1 MNDNKENIE
10 QVLEHVTFDDEPDR
24 GHQDLLEQKLLLN
37 FNGVRFRHNSKWRII
52 MNMNNKM
59 AKLAA
64 AAVIVIGLF
73 VGYEIFSGTSSVS
86 WAQVRQQVAAVKAV
100 MYKAKV
106 NATENGQPFQLQIEA
121 ILADEHGTRMDTY
134 MGEQLLQRS
143 FTLAEKKTHIIIMV
157 SQNKYIEVELTD
169 KNRIE
174 NGDPK
179 LIVEAFLKGDYK
191 ELGRREINGVTLEG
205 IQSHDVSPTAGFPG
219 GGGLIE
225 GLEGLSAKVIASLW
239 VDVATGW
246 PFEITLD
253 ITDENSGEQVTIV
266 VSDFQWDAQIDPAA
280 FASVIPEDYELMY
293 KVNAENL
300 EEGNQLVEGLK
311 YFAQIND
318 GKYPAKLSIRDVVGE
333 IGNIYRAKSGDP
345 SFQIDDA
352 QVSTLKYGAQYFGT
366 LQTEGKNP
374 VYNGQTVTAAD
385 SDKVLV
391 RWKLADDRYRVIFGD
406 LRIEDV
412 STGRLAEL
420 EAE

>member
-10 QVLEHVTFDDEPDR
+10 QVLEGVTFDEAPDR

-37 FNGVRFRHNSKWRII
+37 FNAARSGHNAKRRII
-52 MNMNNKM
+52 MNNKM

-64 AAVIVIGLF
+64 AAVILIGLF
-73 VGYEIFSGTSSVS
+73 VGFEILSGTSSVS

-100 MYKAKV
+100 MYKAKI
-106 NATENGQPFQLQIEA
+106 NATENGQPFQVQIEA
-121 ILADEHGTRMDTY
+121 ILADEHGTRMDAY
-134 MGEQLLQRS
+134 MGEQLLERS
-143 FTLAEKKTHIIIMV
+143 FTLEDKKTHIIIMPA
-157 SQNKYIEVELTD
+157 QKKYIEVELTEE
-169 KNRIE
+169 NRIE

-191 ELGRREINGVTLEG
+191 ELGRREINGVTVEG
-205 IQSHDVSPTAGFPG
+205 IQSSDVSPTAGFPG
-219 GGGLIE
+219 GAGLIK
-225 GLEGLSAKVIASLW
+225 GLKELSGKVTASLW

-246 PFEITLD
+246 PVEITLD
-253 ITDENSGEQVTIV
+253 ITDENGGEQVTIV
-266 VSDFQWDAQIDPAA
+266 VSDFQWDAQINPAT

-318 GKYPAKLSIRDVVGE
+318 GKYPAKLSVRDVVVE
-333 IGNIYRAKSGDP
+333 IGDIYKAKSGNL
-345 SFQIDDA
+345 QIDDA

-366 LQTEGKNP
+366 LQAEGKDP
-374 VYNGQTVTAAD
+374 VYNGQKVTAAD

-391 RWKLADDRYRVIFGD
+391 RWKLDRDQYRVIFGD

>member
-1 MNDNKENIE
+1 MNDNKKNIE
-10 QVLEHVTFDDEPDR
+10 QILEDVTFDETPDR

-37 FNGVRFRHNSKWRII
+37 FNGVRSRRNSTWRII
-52 MNMNNKM
+52 MNNRMS
-59 AKLAA
+59 KLAA
-64 AAVIVIGLF
+64 AAVIVVGVF

-86 WAQVRQQVAAVKAV
+86 WAQVRERVAAVKAV

-106 NATENGQPFQLQIEA
+106 NASENGQLFQLQIEA

-134 MGEQLLQRS
+134 MDKQLLQRS

-157 SQNKYIEVELTD
+157 SQKKYIEVELTD

-191 ELGRREINGVTLEG
+191 KLGRREINGVTLEG
-205 IQSHDVSPTAGFPG
+205 IQSDDVSPTAGFPG
-219 GGGLIE
+219 GRGLIE
-225 GLEGLSAKVIASLW
+225 ALVGSNVLASSLW
-239 VDVATGW
+239 VDIATGW
-246 PFEITLD
+246 PVEITMD
-253 ITDENSGEQVTIV
+253 ITDEDGNEQATIV
-266 VSDFQWDAQIDPAA
+266 VSDFQWDAQIDPDT
-280 FASVIPEDYELMY
+280 FASVIPEGYELMY

-318 GKYPAKLSIRDVVGE
+318 GKYPAKLSIRDVVVELGD
-333 IGNIYRAKSGDP
+333 IYRAKSGNL
-345 SFQIDDA
+345 QIDDA
-352 QVSTLKYGAQYFGT
+352 QVSTLKYGAQYFQT
-366 LQTEGKNP
+366 LHKDGKDP
-374 VYNGQTVTAAD
+374 VYYGPTVTADDAN
-385 SDKVLV
+385 KVLL
-391 RWKLADDRYRVIFGD
+391 RWKLDDGKYRVIFGD

-412 STGRLAEL
+412 SPGRLAEL